1 MFPIVMQAIN
11 DQEPT
16 KWIENINAYTTKQ
29 LYLDKWTNSF
39 QKVDFKLQR
48 LIENNKFII
57 EFKYLNY
64 DQEIDDIDVKCSVNN
79 QLLKLQKVFDSEK
92 HEYTYTLIS
101 EFNEATKT
109 KKVQDIKNIN
119 FEIFY
124 KVKGLLYQV
133 ERYTYEIY
141 SNNNSNKELVSNK
154 NGVEYD
160 LWTKLRIMSLPD
172 RDIPTD
178 MKHYSFVEQVKYKF
192 IPTTLMLGKH
202 NEKLFDVEISKK
214 EISNKSG
221 ITSDF
226 SQLIQSDINGFNVSI
241 DIDKQFIKGNLNA
254 KINDFD
260 KNEHKQISI
269 DSYSYYDKVSKA
281 IIANNDSIG
290 ATRGLLLPL
299 NYSGNYSYLLNVN
312 FGEDLKGF
320 KIRYNQ
326 EISKPFFN
334 EKSGLIKL
342 SVNNIFKQQNF
353 TKWSVVKAEN
363 IRSLINNSNTLEE
376 LMKGGK

>member
-64 DQEIDDIDVKCSVNN
+64 DQEIDDIDVKCSINN
-79 QLLKLQKVFDSEK
+79 QLLKLQKVFDSDK

-141 SNNNSNKELVSNK
+141 SNNNSNRELVSNK

-160 LWTKLRIMSLPD
+160 LWTKLRILSLAD

-178 MKHYSFVEQVKYKF
+178 MEHYSFVEQVKYEF
-192 IPTTLMLGKH
+192 IPTTLVLGKH
-202 NEKLFDVEISKK
+202 NKKLFDVEISKK

-221 ITSDF
+221 IISDF

-254 KINDFD
+254 KINDFS

-290 ATRGLLLPL
+290 AAKGLLLPL
-299 NYSGNYSYLLNVN
+299 NYSGNYSYLLNIN

-334 EKSGLIKL
+334 EKSGLVKL
-342 SVNNIFKQQNF
+342 NVNNIFKQQNF
-353 TKWSVVKAEN
+353 IKWSVVKAED

-376 LMKGGK
+376 LMMGGK

>member
-29 LYLDKWTNSF
+29 SYLNKWTNSF

-64 DQEIDDIDVKCSVNN
+64 EQEIDDIDVKCSINN
-79 QLLKLQKVFDSEK
+79 QLLKLQKVFDSDK

-178 MKHYSFVEQVKYKF
+178 MEHHSFVEQVKYKF
-192 IPTTLMLGKH
+192 IPTTLVLGKH

-241 DIDKQFIKGNLNA
+241 DIDKQFVKGNLNA

-260 KNEHKQISI
+260 KNKHKQISI
-269 DSYSYYDKVSKA
+269 DSYSYYDKVAKA

-290 ATRGLLLPL
+290 AAKGLLLPL
-299 NYSGNYSYLLNVN
+299 NYSGNYSYLLNIN

-334 EKSGLIKL
+334 EKSGLVKL
-342 SVNNIFKQQNF
+342 NVNNIFKQQNF
-353 TKWSVVKAEN
+353 IKWSVVKAED

>member
-64 DQEIDDIDVKCSVNN
+64 DQEIDDIDVKCSINN
-79 QLLKLQKVFDSEK
+79 QLLKLQKVFDSDK

-141 SNNNSNKELVSNK
+141 SNNNSNRELVSNK

-160 LWTKLRIMSLPD
+160 LWTKLRILSLAD

-178 MKHYSFVEQVKYKF
+178 MEHYSFVEQVKYEF
-192 IPTTLMLGKH
+192 IPTTLVLGKH
-202 NEKLFDVEISKK
+202 NKKLFDVEISKK

-221 ITSDF
+221 IISDF

-254 KINDFD
+254 KINDFS

-290 ATRGLLLPL
+290 AAKGLLLPL
-299 NYSGNYSYLLNVN
+299 NYSGNYSYLLNIN

-334 EKSGLIKL
+334 EKSGLVKL
-342 SVNNIFKQQNF
+342 NVNNIFKQQNF
-353 TKWSVVKAEN
+353 IKWSVVKAED